1 MPHPPPPLA
10 GGERGT
16 VPKSTINM
24 NKING
29 LWHNREPVFLSVIGT
44 EIASI
49 VPR

>member
-1 MPHPPPPLA
+1 MPHLPPSLA

-16 VPKSTINM
+16 VLNSTINM

-29 LWHNREPVFLSVIGT
+29 LWHNREPIFLSVFGT

-49 VPR
+49 VP